1 MEENIPIEKADFSQF
16 FKLLNLGRLKMP
28 LIFAGLF
35 LGIIETMAG
44 LIIPLFTR
52 DLIDYWA
59 IDGIDTN
66 YIFLLIVAFIIQTIT
81 GGISFYLMTYA
92 GESLVAN
99 LREHFWSHVLE
110 LRIPYFDRNE
120 SGALMSRIIQDTTV
134 IKSIVSDHIVNTL
147 NGLISILGSIILL
160 LMIDW
165 KITLFIFFA
174 VPITMVIIM
183 PLGRKMYQISLRTQ
197 DELAKFSGHLG
208 RVLNDIRLVK
218 SYNAQPIERETGKKE
233 IGNLMRFGLREAKI
247 YAIISPIISMVVL
260 LVLVI
265 VVGYGG
271 ARVASGQLSAG
282 SLVAIII
289 YLFQIVI
296 PFSTMASFFTTFQK
310 ALGAT
315 KRINE
320 ILAEDR
326 EELGQLTP
334 PDFQQTL
341 QFEEVSF
348 SYNDEQQVLKQ
359 VSFTIEPG
367 KTYAFV
373 GPSGGGKTTIFS
385 LIERFY
391 KPKEGRITLGGE
403 NIENIDLFSWRDSLG
418 YVSQEIPV
426 ISGTVKKNICYGLD
440 KEPTDQE
447 IEEAA
452 RLAHAH
458 EFIEKLPEGYYTEV
472 GERGIK
478 LSGGQR
484 QRIAIARTILKNPKL
499 LLLDEAT
506 SNLDSESEEHIQEAI
521 KNVMKDRTTLII
533 AHRLSTVTD
542 ADTIFVVEGG
552 KITGEGSH
560 LQLMDSH
567 PLYRKLVEHQFMLS

>member
-66 YIFLLIVAFIIQTIT
+66 YIFLLIVAFIIQTIA

-147 NGLISILGSIILL
+147 SGLISILGSIILL

-484 QRIAIARTILKNPKL
+484 QRIAIARAILKNPKL